1 MNAKDAFD
9 ADAAIYDRSR
19 RQLVP
24 GFDVF
29 YRTAIEAIPFQP
41 DAAIRVLDLGA
52 GTGLL
57 SSLVL
62 AAFPNAHVTLAD
74 ISEEMLA
81 QARRRFS
88 GSAAAVECVVMDFGS
103 ATLPESFDLVI
114 SALAIHHLSHDGK
127 QRLFRAVFA
136 ALRAGGAFINA
147 DQALGPTPAAEAR
160 YQAMWLRSARTSG
173 VSDADLA
180 AALERMRA
188 DRSATLADQLQ
199 WLTDAGFRGV
209 DCWYKHYR
217 FAVFGGFK

>member
-24 GFDVF
+24 GFDAF

-57 SSLVL
+57 SSFVL
-62 AAFPNAHVTLAD
+62 AAFPQAQVTLAD

-81 QARRRFS
+81 QARARFA
-88 GSAAAVECVVMDFGS
+88 GSAAVEFVVMDFGR
-103 ATLPESFDLVI
+103 ATLPGSFDLVI
-114 SALAIHHLSHDGK
+114 SALAIHHLSHDDK

-160 YQAMWLRSARTSG
+160 HQAMWLRSAQANG

-188 DRSATLADQLQ
+188 DRSATLADQSQ
-199 WLTDAGFRGV
+199 WLADAGFRDV